1 MFFSFDFVIKEIV
14 NVAALQPWSYGC
26 SYASFVLTNLLRAST
41 TPWLHAARLP
51 LLIKCPD
58 HYPGFQRISFLLS
71 ILTVRGEAAST
82 SNRKHGLFHIRYFEN
97 GPLEPGYPT
106 ICMNDNFWIIYTFEG
121 SVDWVYGQ
129 LGVKY
134 SYAVSMQDRSGRE
147 ERFVYVEKGL
157 LEGGKAFR

>member
-1 MFFSFDFVIKEIV
+1 MHLGGLLSTQEARVVRGDSCLATSCVHPQLHGCTFTIAYKMPRLLPWVPEDIFF
-14 NVAALQPWSYGC
+14 
-26 SYASFVLTNLLRAST
+26 
-41 TPWLHAARLP
+41 
-51 LLIKCPD
+51 
-58 HYPGFQRISFLLS
+58 LS
-71 ILTVRGEAAST
+71 ILMVRGEAAST

-134 SYAVSMQDRSGRE
+134 SYAVSMQDRSGRG

-157 LEGGKAFR
+157 LEGVKAFVKAMQL